1 MPFLPSLTGNEQM
14 TYDMSR
20 AHSAD
25 ILFFK
30 VRAIFWGATFSFI
43 SLLVGNILGVFDVN
57 IIGWLLDKVIGYE

>member
-1 MPFLPSLTGNEQM
+1 M

-30 VRAIFWGATFSFI
+30 VRAYFWGTTIAFI

-57 IIGWLLDKVIGYE
+57 IIGWLLNKAFDYE